1 MFAESAHKTIQE
13 NSYFY
18 TRTDVILIP
27 RLCEYILVAMQQ
39 RIYCF
44 SEKQMVYARYFDAC
58 VNLLFVATYFMG
70 HETL

>member
-1 MFAESAHKTIQE
+1 MWHNF
-13 NSYFY
+13 F
-18 TRTDVILIP
+18 P
-27 RLCEYILVAMQQ
+27 RLCEYISVAMQQ